1 MAQTRQQPMETLD
14 IVRDH
19 AAAVRR
25 LESWDRVGVL
35 IDEGP
40 EAVVTTLLVGE
51 TVVGAA
57 RFSLSVEDSVSAI
70 RAYGGEAG
78 ETELRCWQGHTLTTE
93 QLVDL
98 DELSGILRK
107 VASQRS
113 EQTADDWKEFFA
125 RIEEGTREKGRG
137 ARVGTIARHEVL
149 LAAHGRCMFEGC
161 GVDLTEDAVTGER
174 GSFATLAHNVAS
186 SEGGTRGVLFLSG
199 QLADDPDNILLLC
212 DVHHRLVDTV
222 AKADYPAARL
232 SEMRKRFCR
241 DASELLDGLALVPVP
256 AYCVVWPV
264 HQQAIS
270 VPSPREVAWALKPI
284 GARLDG
290 HLQSLGNSEAV
301 GQSPEAETFWTEMCR
316 EVARTAQGILMQARD
331 KGYRAALFAMGLM
344 PALIALG
351 RAPWKQVRGHAD
363 ASVPRAGPM
372 VLACGR
378 A

>member
-40 EAVVTTLLVGE
+40 EAVVTTLLVPE

-98 DELSGILRK
+98 DELSGIWRK
-107 VASQRS
+107 AASQRS

-137 ARVGTIARHEVL
+137 ARAGTIARHEVL

-174 GSFATLAHNVAS
+174 GSFATLAHKRCFVGRRHAGRALFVRPVGGRS
-186 SEGGTRGVLFLSG
+186 RQHPAALRCAPPVGGHCGEGGLPGGEAFGNAQT
-199 QLADDPDNILLLC
+199 ILPGC
-212 DVHHRLVDTV
+212 
-222 AKADYPAARL
+222 
-232 SEMRKRFCR
+232 
-241 DASELLDGLALVPVP
+241 
-256 AYCVVWPV
+256 
-264 HQQAIS
+264 Q
-270 VPSPREVAWALKPI
+270 
-284 GARLDG
+284 
-290 HLQSLGNSEAV
+290 
-301 GQSPEAETFWTEMCR
+301 
-316 EVARTAQGILMQARD
+316 
-331 KGYRAALFAMGLM
+331 
-344 PALIALG
+344 
-351 RAPWKQVRGHAD
+351 
-363 ASVPRAGPM
+363 
-372 VLACGR
+372 
-378 A
+378 